1 MSLSALARSPLEAI
15 EKNLERPAGRLGRIV
30 GRVMSVQHRSL
41 TTWTLR
47 LLPVP
52 AAARVLD
59 VGCGS
64 GMAIRL
70 MAGADPTRRVEGID
84 RSAEMVAM
92 TERRNAAAVA
102 AGRVGARIGDAMRLD
117 FPDATFDAV
126 TAIETFY
133 FWDDPIGGLRE
144 CRRVLRPGGWL
155 AVTLEMT
162 REASPDPTVLQRI
175 FGGKF
180 TDRSA
185 DEGLSIVS
193 GLELTAMLREAGFVR
208 TRFAVEPRKSL
219 GWLCAMGQAA
229 GETVPHG
236 EQR

>member
-1 MSLSALARSPLEAI
+1 
-15 EKNLERPAGRLGRIV
+15 
-30 GRVMSVQHRSL
+30 
-41 TTWTLR
+41 
-47 LLPVP
+47 
-52 AAARVLD
+52 VLD

-64 GMAIRL
+64 GMAIKL
-70 MAGADPTRRVEGID
+70 IADQDPERRVDGID
-84 RSAEMVAM
+84 RSAEMVTM
-92 TERRNAAAVA
+92 TKRRNASAVA
-102 AGRVGARIGDAMRLD
+102 AGRVQADLGDALNLD

-133 FWDDPIGGLRE
+133 FWDDPIRGLQE

-162 REASPDPTVLQRI
+162 KEAAEHPTALQKI
-175 FGGKF
+175 FGRKF

-193 GLELTAMLREAGFVR
+193 GLELTALLREAGFVR

-219 GWLCAMGQAA
+219 GWLCAMGQVDP
-229 GETVPHG
+229 EVPSG
-236 EQR
+236 TQQ

>member
-1 MSLSALARSPLEAI
+1 MSLSTIARCPLEAI
-15 EKNLERPAGRLGRIV
+15 EKNLERPTGRLGRIV

-41 TTWTLR
+41 TSWTLR
-47 LLPVP
+47 LLPMP
-52 AAARVLD
+52 PAARVLD

-64 GMAIRL
+64 GMAIKL
-70 MAGADPTRRVEGID
+70 MADADPARRVDGID
-84 RSAEMVAM
+84 RSAEMVGM

-102 AGRVGARIGDAMRLD
+102 GGRVAARIGDAMQLD

-133 FWDDPIGGLRE
+133 FWDDPMCGLRE
-144 CRRVLRPGGWL
+144 CRRVIRPGGWL

-162 REASPDPTVLQRI
+162 REASPEPTLLQRI
-175 FGGKF
+175 FGRKF

-193 GLELTAMLREAGFVR
+193 GLELTGLLRDAGFSR
-208 TRFAVEPRKSL
+208 IRFAVEPRKSL
-219 GWLCAMGQAA
+219 GWLCALGQVDGDA
-229 GETVPHG
+229 VSRC